1 MNILFALLLGIVQ
14 GLTEFLPVSSSGHL
28 TLLNKIFGV
37 KENTLILAILL
48 HLATLFAVVFVLRK
62 ELWELIKHPFGR
74 KAINLYIATIPTVF
88 IVLLTKSFLEDSF
101 QNAKLLPY
109 CFLITAFLLL
119 LTFFIKKK
127 YNYKNLNF
135 LNKDEFNKNTKTSLL
150 MGIAQGLA
158 ILPGISR
165 SGSTICAGLIN
176 GENKETVARFSFL
189 MSVPII
195 IASMIWEIASGSL
208 HNIAN
213 SDMIL
218 PLIVSFLSAF
228 LIGILSIKLMLKVV
242 KKAKYYWF
250 SIYLIFISIVSFFL
264 V

>member
-1 MNILFALLLGIVQ
+1 
-14 GLTEFLPVSSSGHL
+14 
-28 TLLNKIFGV
+28 
-37 KENTLILAILL
+37 
-48 HLATLFAVVFVLRK
+48 
-62 ELWELIKHPFGR
+62 
-74 KAINLYIATIPTVF
+74 
-88 IVLLTKSFLEDSF
+88 
-101 QNAKLLPY
+101 
-109 CFLITAFLLL
+109 
-119 LTFFIKKK
+119 
-127 YNYKNLNF
+127 
-135 LNKDEFNKNTKTSLL
+135 

-213 SDMIL
+213 SNMIL